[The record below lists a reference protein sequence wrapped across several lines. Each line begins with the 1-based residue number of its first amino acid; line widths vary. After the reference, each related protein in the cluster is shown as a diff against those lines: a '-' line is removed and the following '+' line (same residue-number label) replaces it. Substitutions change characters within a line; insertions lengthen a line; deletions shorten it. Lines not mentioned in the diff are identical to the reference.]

1 MWFMTCTIMHNME
14 EELVERA
21 QKKLRIEA
29 NAGASRLH
37 NTISGAHI
45 LF

>member
-1 MWFMTCTIMHNME
+1 MICTIMHNME
-14 EELVERA
+14 EERVERV